1 MRTRRPVTLA
11 LEDVTEVATASS
23 ASDLRKTKM
32 SKLWGGVL
40 PSNRTSVRS
49 MNMERST

>member
-11 LEDVTEVATASS
+11 LEDMAEVAAASS

-32 SKLWGGVL
+32 RGLW
-40 PSNRTSVRS
+40 
-49 MNMERST
+49 EQ

>member
-11 LEDVTEVATASS
+11 LEDMSEVAAASS
-23 ASDLRKTKM
+23 AGDLRNMKM
-32 SKLWGGVL
+32 SELWGVVFDD
-40 PSNRTSVRS
+40 RTSVRS

>member
-11 LEDVTEVATASS
+11 LEDVTEVTTASS
-23 ASDLRKTKM
+23 AGDLMETNM
-32 SKLWGGVL
+32 SELGGGVL
-40 PSNRTSVRS
+40 SSDRTSVRS